1 VQTCSK
7 CHALSPD
14 MVEECLQCGAELSE
28 WSESAVA
35 LKKLQGNPRVIYVR
49 VSVAYDCC
57 PACRQVEGAY
67 AKEKTPKLPV
77 EGCSH
82 ENGCRCFYQPV
93 LEVIY
98 P

>member
-14 MVEECLQCGAELSE
+14 SAMLCTSCGNDLSI
-28 WSESAVA
+28 WSERAVA
-35 LKKLQGNPRVIYVR
+35 LKELQENPRVIYVR
-49 VSVAYDCC
+49 VSVGQDCC

-67 AKEKTPKLPV
+67 AKESAPYLPV

-82 ENGCRCFYQPV
+82 TFGCRCFYQPV

>member
-14 MVEECLQCGAELSE
+14 SASLCSKCGEELSV
-28 WSESAVA
+28 WSETAVA
-35 LKKLQGNPRVIYVR
+35 LRELQENPRVIYIR
-49 VSVAYDCC
+49 ISVAQDCC
-57 PACRQVEGAY
+57 PACRQIEGAY
-67 AKEKTPKLPV
+67 DKATTPVLPV

-82 ENGCRCFYQPV
+82 AHGCRCFYQPV